1 MSVLSNQFQKA
12 RVVIQALVHGLHP
25 VTGVELPKGDI
36 VNDIE
41 VNRAM
46 ATAVMALDQ
55 MGARLARRELLPQK
69 LGKSWTQEEV
79 QQLKDEFG
87 RGESVPVIAEKH
99 CRTIRAIES
108 RLVLLRLL
116 SADQRTTSNRYPD
129 PSAAEGDGK

>member
-1 MSVLSNQFQKA
+1 MSALSNQFQKA

-46 ATAVMALDQ
+46 STAVMALDQ
-55 MGARLARRELLPQK
+55 MAARLARRELLPEK
-69 LGKSWTQEEV
+69 VGKSWTREEV

-87 RGESVPVIAEKH
+87 RGESVPLIAEKH

-108 RLVLLRLL
+108 RLVLLRLMA
-116 SADQRTTSNRYPD
+116 ADQRTTSNRYSD
-129 PSAAEGDGK
+129 PSAAAREGK

>member
-12 RVVIQALVHGLHP
+12 RAVIQALVHGLHP
-25 VTGVELPKGDI
+25 VTGVELPRGDI

-46 ATAVMALDQ
+46 STAVMALDQ
-55 MGARLARRELLPQK
+55 MTARLARRELLPEK
-69 LGKSWTQEEV
+69 VGKSWTHEEV

-87 RGESVPVIAEKH
+87 RGESTPLIAEKH

-108 RLVLLRLL
+108 RLVLLGLL
-116 SADQRTTSNRYPD
+116 SADQRTTNNRYSD
-129 PSAAEGDGK
+129 PSAEAGKGK